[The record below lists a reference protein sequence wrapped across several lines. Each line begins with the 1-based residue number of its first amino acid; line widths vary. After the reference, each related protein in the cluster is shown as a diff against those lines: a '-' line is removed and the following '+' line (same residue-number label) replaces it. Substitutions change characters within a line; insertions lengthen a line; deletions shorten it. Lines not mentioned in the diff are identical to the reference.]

1 MLDLDVGVAH
11 MIPHLDCPVFS
22 IKTCSSKRCIPTGIR
37 DVVCCPARRML
48 EENRPAQMSG
58 Y

>member
-22 IKTCSSKRCIPTGIR
+22 IKLA
-37 DVVCCPARRML
+37 PAKGVFL
-48 EENRPAQMSG
+48 QEP
-58 Y
+58 